1 MTLAGRPWLSSYPD
15 GVPHTLSYPE
25 VPVYAL
31 LDEAAQR
38 HGAAAATHFYG
49 ARLTWAHVRHQA
61 DAFAAALASLGV
73 QKGDRVA
80 IMLPNIPQTV
90 IAYFG
95 ALKAGAVV
103 AFCNP
108 LYTERELAHQLNDS
122 GAGVIVALDR
132 LAPRIRAV
140 QGGTSIRRLILT
152 GLTDYMPLALR
163 VMAPFVKPDL
173 VGKVPREPDVYAF
186 RELIRR
192 HDGAEPPAVAIDP
205 VRDLALL
212 QYTGGTTGLS
222 KGAMLTHRNL
232 VANVWQLRAWMQTA
246 EEGSERILAV
256 MPFFHV
262 YGLTVCLNMAALLAA
277 MLLLVPRFDV
287 KQVLKLV
294 HRERP
299 TLFPGAP
306 TMYVAINQYPGISR
320 YRLDSI
326 RACISGAA
334 PLPVEVQTTFEALT
348 GGTLVEGYG
357 LTEASPVTHCNPLAG
372 RRVPGSIGLPLPDTE
387 VKIVDLETRAEEL
400 PPGEVGELCI
410 RGPQV
415 MAGYWNRPEETDQ
428 VLRDGWLHTGDVAW
442 MDEAGYTY
450 LVDRIK
456 DVIIAGG
463 YNIYP
468 REVEEVLYEHPAV
481 LEAAVVG
488 VPDEYRGQSVKAF
501 VVPKPGEVVTADE
514 IIGFC
519 RERLAKYK
527 VPREVEFRPEL
538 PKSLAGKVLRRELRG
553 E

>member
-1 MTLAGRPWLSSYPD
+1 LTLAGRPWLSSYPD

-299 TLFPGAP
+299 KLFPGAP

>member
-1 MTLAGRPWLSSYPD
+1 VTLAGRPWLSSYPK
-15 GVPHTLSYPE
+15 GVPHTLEYPE
-25 VPVYAL
+25 VPVFAL
-31 LDEAAQR
+31 LDGAAQR
-38 HGAAAATHFYG
+38 HGTAAATHFYG
-49 ARLTWAHVRHQA
+49 AKLTWAQVRRQA
-61 DAFAAALASLGV
+61 DAFSAALASLGV

-80 IMLPNIPQTV
+80 IMLPNIPQAV

-95 ALKAGAVV
+95 VLKAGAIV

-108 LYTERELAHQLNDS
+108 LYMERELAHQLKDC
-122 GAGVIVALDR
+122 GATVIVALDR

-140 QGGTSIRRLILT
+140 QGRTEIRQLILT
-152 GLTDYMPLALR
+152 SLTDYMPLALR
-163 VMAPFVKPDL
+163 MTVPLLRPDL
-173 VGKVPREPDVYAF
+173 VGKMPREPDVYRF
-186 RELIRR
+186 QDLIRR
-192 HDGAEPPAVAIDP
+192 HDGARPPAVSVDP

-232 VANVWQLRAWMQTA
+232 VANVCQLRAWMQTA
-246 EEGSERILAV
+246 EEGKEKILAV

-262 YGLTVCLNMAALLAA
+262 YGLTVCLNTAALLAA
-277 MLLLVPRFDV
+277 ELLLVPRFDV

-306 TMYVAINQYPGISR
+306 TMYVAINQYPNVSR

-348 GGTLVEGYG
+348 GGMLVEGYG
-357 LTEASPVTHCNPLAG
+357 LTEASPVTHCNPLTG
-372 RRVPGSIGLPLPDTE
+372 RRMPGSIGLPLPDTE
-387 VKIVDLETRAEEL
+387 VKIVDLKTRTEEL
-400 PPGEVGELCI
+400 PPGQVGELCI

-415 MAGYWNRPEETDQ
+415 MMGYWNRPEETDET
-428 VLRDGWLHTGDVAW
+428 LRDGWLHTGDVAW
-442 MDEAGYTY
+442 MDEAGYTF

-514 IIGFC
+514 IITFC
-519 RERLAKYK
+519 RQRLAKYK
-527 VPREVEFRPEL
+527 VPREVEFRQDL

-553 E
+553 G

>member
-1 MTLAGRPWLSSYPD
+1 MTLAGRPWLSSYPK
-15 GVPHTLSYPE
+15 GVPHTLRYPE
-25 VPVYAL
+25 VAVHAL

-38 HGAAAATHFYG
+38 HGTAAATHFSG
-49 ARLTWAHVRHQA
+49 AKLTWAQVRHQA

-80 IMLPNIPQTV
+80 IMLPNIPQAV

-95 ALKAGAVV
+95 VLKAGAVV

-108 LYTERELAHQLNDS
+108 LYMERELSHQLKDC
-122 GAGVIVALDR
+122 GAKVIVALDR
-132 LAPRIRAV
+132 LLPRIRAV
-140 QGGTSIRRLILT
+140 QPGTSLRQLILT
-152 GLTDYMPLALR
+152 GLTDYMPLTLR
-163 VMAPFVKPDL
+163 VTAPLLKPDL
-173 VGKVPREPDVYAF
+173 VGKVLREPDVHPF
-186 RELIRR
+186 LELIRR
-192 HDGAEPPAVAIDP
+192 HDGAKPPTVAVDP

-212 QYTGGTTGLS
+212 QYTGGTTGLA

-246 EEGSERILAV
+246 EEGRERILAV

-262 YGLTVCLNMAALLAA
+262 YGLTVCLNTAALLAA
-277 MLLLVPRFDV
+277 TLLLVPRFDV

-306 TMYVAINQYPGISR
+306 TMYVAINQHPNVSR
-320 YRLDSI
+320 YRLNSI

-334 PLPVEVQTTFEALT
+334 PLPVEVQTTFEGLT

-357 LTEASPVTHCNPLAG
+357 LTEASPVTHCNPLMG

-387 VKIVDLETRAEEL
+387 VKIVDLETRADEV

-415 MAGYWNRPEETDQ
+415 MMGYWNRPEETDL

-514 IIGFC
+514 IIAFC

-527 VPREVEFRPEL
+527 VPREVEFRSDL

-553 E
+553 G

>member
-49 ARLTWAHVRHQA
+49 ARLTWAQVRHQA

>member
-1 MTLAGRPWLSSYPD
+1 LTLAGRPWLSSYPD

-49 ARLTWAHVRHQA
+49 ARLTWAQVRHQA